1 MPDENLNINDEINL
15 AELIQTLW
23 DDKRSIL
30 ISVILAVL
38 AMLGFQFTQPAPN
51 FIATT
56 EIKPISAR
64 QLNQYLQSNEMG
76 FFEINKSILIT
87 RYIEQLEIGGFIEDA
102 IHTYNLVDPEDFG
115 DEQAYDFE
123 VMELV
128 NKIKINPPTDENTQA
143 TGEVRRNW
151 QIQFEFNDKN
161 QWLQALSSIH
171 SNVNSAINED
181 LRDQF
186 QNQLSSA
193 KLMRNFELEDTR
205 TQIANAMADYD
216 RTTADRLAFL
226 REQASIARELGV
238 AKNTIEAQT
247 FSTQNSVLAN
257 VQTDTP
263 FYLRGYEA
271 IEKEI
276 DLISSREDKRAFVAG
291 LFDLQRKL
299 RATEQD
305 EKLERAELL
314 FATTPIMNE
323 DDFSA
328 VTVDVNATRFVSQSK
343 QTLSLALAVILGGF
357 VGVIYVL
364 IASSIRGKTKNSI
377 A

>member
-1 MPDENLNINDEINL
+1 MPDQNPNMNDEIDL

-23 DDKRSIL
+23 EGKWNIL

-56 EIKPISAR
+56 EIRPISAS
-64 QLNQYLQSNEMG
+64 QHNQYLQSNAMG
-76 FFEINKSILIT
+76 FFEVSKSILIT
-87 RYIEQLEIGGFIEDA
+87 SYIEQLDVGNFIEDA
-102 IHTYNLVDPEDFG
+102 VRTYNLVDPQDFE

-128 NKIKINPPTDENTQA
+128 NKIKINPPTDENTRA

-171 SNVNSAINED
+171 SNVNQAINED

-186 QNQLSSA
+186 QIQLSSA
-193 KLMRNFELEDTR
+193 QLTRNFELEDIR
-205 TQIANAMADYD
+205 TQIANAMVDYD

-238 AKNTIEAQT
+238 AKNTIEAQI
-247 FSTQNSVLAN
+247 FSTQNGVLAS

-276 DLISSREDKRAFVAG
+276 DLISSREDKHAFVAG
-291 LFDLQRKL
+291 LFDLQKKMR
-299 RATEQD
+299 TIEQNK
-305 EKLERAELL
+305 ELERAEVV
-314 FATTPIMNE
+314 FATSPIVDE
-323 DDFSA
+323 DAFSA
-328 VTVDVNATRFVSQSK
+328 VSLDVNATEFVSQSK
-343 QTLSLALAVILGGF
+343 QTLLLALAVILGGF
-357 VGVIYVL
+357 FGVIYVL
-364 IASSIRGKTKNSI
+364 IASSTRRKTKDSI

>member
-1 MPDENLNINDEINL
+1 MNDEIDL

-38 AMLGFQFTQPAPN
+38 AVLGFQSTQPAPN

-56 EIKPISAR
+56 DIKPISAT
-64 QLNQYLQSNEMG
+64 QNAQYLQSNAMG
-76 FFEINKSILIT
+76 VFEVNRSQLIN
-87 RYIEQLEIGGFIEDA
+87 RYIEQLEIGDFLEDA
-102 IHTYNLVDPEDFG
+102 IRRHNLVNPEDFE
-115 DEQAYDFE
+115 DEQAYDFA
-123 VMELV
+123 VMGLV
-128 NKIKINPPTDENTQA
+128 QNIKINTPTDENIPA
-143 TGEVRRNW
+143 SGEVRRNW

-161 QWLQALSSIH
+161 QWLRALSSIH
-171 SNVNSAINED
+171 SSVNSTINED
-181 LRDQF
+181 LQDLF
-186 QNQLSSA
+186 QIAVSNA
-193 KLMRNFELEDTR
+193 KLLRHFELEDTR

-216 RTTADRLAFL
+216 RATADRLAFL

-257 VQTDTP
+257 VQTDMP

-276 DLISSREDKRAFVAG
+276 DLISSRDDKRAFVAG
-291 LFDLQRKL
+291 LHDLEKKIRSI
-299 RATEQD
+299 EQD
-305 EKLERAELL
+305 QKLERAELL
-314 FATTPIMNE
+314 FATTPIMNT

-328 VTVDVNATRFVSQSK
+328 VSLRINETEFVSQSK
-343 QTLSLALAVILGGF
+343 QTLLLALAVIFGGL
-357 VGVIYVL
+357 VGIVYVL
-364 IASSIRGKTKNSI
+364 TKSAIRNQRKST
-377 A
+377 

>member
-1 MPDENLNINDEINL
+1 MNDEIDL
-15 AELIQTLW
+15 AGLIQTLW

-30 ISVILAVL
+30 ISVILAAL
-38 AMLGFQFTQPAPN
+38 ATLGFQSTQPAPS

-56 EIKPISAR
+56 EIKPISASQR
-64 QLNQYLQSNEMG
+64 DQYLQSNVIG
-76 FFEINKSILIT
+76 FFEVNESILIN
-87 RYIEQLEIGGFIEDA
+87 RYIEQLEIGDFIEDA
-102 IHTYNLVDPEDFG
+102 IRTHKLVDPEDYE
-115 DEQAYDFE
+115 DEQAYDFA
-123 VMELV
+123 VMALV
-128 NKIKINPPTDENTQA
+128 NKIEINPPTDENTQA

-151 QIQFEFNDKN
+151 QIQFEFNDKI

-171 SNVNSAINED
+171 SSVNSTINEN

-186 QNQLSSA
+186 QIQLSSA
-193 KLMRNFELEDTR
+193 KLMRNFELEDIR
-205 TQIANAMADYD
+205 TQIVNAMVDYD

-226 REQASIARELGV
+226 REQASIARELDV

-276 DLISSREDKRAFVAG
+276 DLISSRDDKRAFVAG
-291 LFDLQRKL
+291 LLDLQRKV
-299 RATEQD
+299 RTIEQD

-328 VTVDVNATRFVSQSK
+328 VIVDINATEFVPQSK

-357 VGVIYVL
+357 VGIFYVL
-364 IASSIRGKTKNSI
+364 TKSAIRNQRKGT
-377 A
+377 